1 MEQLEITKII
11 REILK
16 SHNYGIKMTEDF
28 DNKGS
33 LFTHGII
40 DSFGLLVFVNEL
52 QVKFNFK
59 AENREIHPGNFETI
73 EKIAAFIYN
82 KYNKKED

>member
-1 MEQLEITKII
+1 MEKQEIIKSI
-11 REILK
+11 RDVLK
-16 SHNYGIKMTEDF
+16 SHNYGIKMTDDF
-28 DNKGS
+28 NNNES
-33 LFTHGII
+33 LFVHGTI

-82 KYNKKED
+82 KQGD